1 MIDDRIA
8 GSPRYRLT
16 RRALLA
22 GGAAAALAGSVP
34 TRFALGQ
41 QAKVK
46 LGLMLPYS
54 GTYAALGQ
62 NITDAIKLA
71 IAEKG
76 GKLGGREIEYV
87 QVDDESEP
95 AKAPQNANRV
105 VVGEKADFFI
115 GTVHSGV
122 VMAMVKVAREE
133 NALLIIPNAG
143 AGAATGQF
151 CAPNIFRTSFSNW
164 QPAFPMGAVAAKR
177 GHKTAAVMAW
187 KYGAGEESV
196 QGFTEGFT
204 KAGGKVVKEF
214 WVPFPDVEFQAQ
226 LTELAALKPDALF
239 VFFAGGGAAKF
250 VKDYDGAGLRKSIPL
265 YSTGFLTDGVLKAQ
279 GAAAEGLFTTLHY
292 AENLDNPVN
301 KRFRADF
308 QKQTG
313 RAADVYAVQGYDT
326 GQLLIQAMD
335 AVKGDVKAREPMIKA
350 MRAATIDSP
359 RGKFTF
365 SASHNPV
372 QDIYL
377 RTVANGEN
385 QFVEVAHKAL
395 ADPAAG
401 CKMT

>member
-1 MIDDRIA
+1 MTDRTIL
-8 GSPRYRLT
+8 GSRRFLLT

-22 GGAAAALAGSVP
+22 GAGAAALGGALPLRTAFSQP
-34 TRFALGQ
+34 
-41 QAKVK
+41 AKVK

-54 GTYAALGQ
+54 GTYTALGT
-62 NITDAIKLA
+62 NITDALKLA
-71 IAEKG
+71 VSEKG
-76 GKLGGREIEYV
+76 GKLGGREVEYV
-87 QVDDESEP
+87 QLDDESEP
-95 AKAPQNANRV
+95 AKAPQNANRI
-105 VVGEKADFFI
+105 VVGDKVDFLI

-133 NALLIIPNAG
+133 NAMLIIPNAG

-164 QPAFPMGAVAAKR
+164 QPAFPMGAVAAKK

-196 QGFTEGFT
+196 AGFTEGFT

-226 LTELAALKPDALF
+226 LTELAALKPDCLF

-250 VKDYDGAGLRKSIPL
+250 VKDYDAAGLKKTVPL
-265 YSTGFLTDGVLKAQ
+265 YSTGFLTDGVLQAQ
-279 GAAAEGLFTTLHY
+279 GASADGLLTTLHY
-292 AENLDNPVN
+292 AENLDNPMN
-301 KRFRADF
+301 KRFREAF

-313 RAADVYAVQGYDT
+313 RPADVYAVQGYDT
-326 GQLLIQAMD
+326 GALLIHGMD
-335 AVKGDVKAREPMIKA
+335 AVKGDVKARDALVKA
-350 MRAATIDSP
+350 MASAKIDSP
-359 RGKFTF
+359 RGPFTF

-377 RTVANGEN
+377 RTVAKGEN

-395 ADPAAG
+395 ADPSVG
-401 CKMT
+401 CKMA

>member
-1 MIDDRIA
+1 MTDQRIL
-8 GSPRYRLT
+8 GSTRYRLT
-16 RRALLA
+16 RRTLLA
-22 GGAAAALAGSVP
+22 GATAIAGGLP
-34 TRFALGQ
+34 MRIAFGQ

-46 LGLMLPYS
+46 VGLMLPYS

-62 NITDAIKLA
+62 NITDGMKLA

-76 GKLGGREIEYV
+76 GKLGGREIEFV

-105 VVGEKADFFI
+105 VVGEKADFLI

-143 AGAATGQF
+143 AGAATGQL

-164 QPAFPMGAVAAKR
+164 QPAFPMGAVASKR

-196 QGFTEGFT
+196 AGFTEGFT

-250 VKDYDGAGLRKSIPL
+250 VKDYDAAGLRKTIPL

-279 GAAAEGLFTTLHY
+279 GAAAEGLLTTLHY
-292 AENLDNPVN
+292 AENLDNPTN
-301 KRFRADF
+301 KRFREAF

-326 GQLLIQAMD
+326 GQLLVLAMN
-335 AVKGDVKAREPMIKA
+335 AVKGDLKAREDVIKT
-350 MRAATIDSP
+350 MRGATIDSP
-359 RGKFTF
+359 RGSFTF
-365 SASHNPV
+365 SAAHNPV

-377 RTVANGEN
+377 RTVAKGEN

-395 ADPAAG
+395 ADPATG
-401 CKMT
+401 CKMA